1 MPNDLVEG
9 AAKNGRTLLIRPQH
23 QAQGRLYNYRLFPL
37 SLDGQESGQM
47 GLILW
52 DLTEQKKLQDQ
63 LIQSEKLNGLGTLV
77 SGMVHEVRS
86 PMQSILGVA
95 DLLLE
100 EENPETI
107 KELAGD
113 LKRVTRHPMLWGVT
127 LFSALH
133 LLSNGDQASVMI
145 FGPFF
150 VYGLLGMW
158 LTDRKKRLSDPEAWE
173 RDSRPTSV
181 FPFVAIRQGRA
192 GPPAG
197 DKGLKAVLIGL
208 VVYVG
213 LAYAHEWFIG
223 VALPIG

>member
-1 MPNDLVEG
+1 MEGFDLLAVGLAMFFVVHLISGIYELHRPVTAIMGQAGYRTTHALFALGGLVLIGMGYSDAPFVPLYEPPSWG
-9 AAKNGRTLLIRPQH
+9 ASITLLVM
-23 QAQGRLYNYRLFPL
+23 PL
-37 SLDGQESGQM
+37 AIVLLIGG
-47 GLILW
+47 GLS
-52 DLTEQKKLQDQ
+52 K
-63 LIQSEKLNGLGTLV
+63 
-77 SGMVHEVRS
+77 
-86 PMQSILGVA
+86 
-95 DLLLE
+95 
-100 EENPETI
+100 
-107 KELAGD
+107 D

-133 LLSNGDQASVMI
+133 LLSNGDQASMMI

-208 VVYVG
+208 AIYIL
-213 LAYAHEWFIG
+213 LAHGHQWLSG
-223 VALPIG
+223 VALPLN

>member
-1 MPNDLVEG
+1 MEGFDLLAVGLGMFFVVHLISGIYELHRPVTAIMGLAGYRTAHALFALGGLVLIGMGYSDAPFVPLYEPPSWG
-9 AAKNGRTLLIRPQH
+9 ASATLLVMPLAIVLLIG
-23 QAQGRLYNYRLFPL
+23 GRL
-37 SLDGQESGQM
+37 SK
-47 GLILW
+47 
-52 DLTEQKKLQDQ
+52 DL
-63 LIQSEKLNGLGTLV
+63 
-77 SGMVHEVRS
+77 M
-86 PMQSILGVA
+86 
-95 DLLLE
+95 
-100 EENPETI
+100 
-107 KELAGD
+107 
-113 LKRVTRHPMLWGVT
+113 RVTRHPMLWGVT

-192 GPPAG
+192 GPAAG

-208 VVYVG
+208 VVYIL
-213 LAYAHEWFIG
+213 LAYGHQWFIG